1 LKQISLREEQMQV
14 IDTRVY
20 ESADGESFT
29 VEFIGEDNEL
39 IVATLRKG
47 IIANVF
53 GEGTAV
59 AKAQAVLA
67 QVANFDLTKK
77 D

>member
-1 LKQISLREEQMQV
+1 MLV
-14 IDTRVY
+14 IETRVH
-20 ESADGESFT
+20 ESIDGETFT

-53 GEGTAV
+53 GKGTAV
-59 AKAQAVLA
+59 AKAQAVLG
-67 QVANFDLTKK
+67 QVANFDLTKE
-77 D
+77 